1 MFRHNHGSGG
11 HNRNHNH
18 SASEGKFLKS
28 IVYGGLDGIITT
40 FAVVAGVAGASL
52 SSSIVLI
59 LGFANLIADGISMAV
74 GDFLS
79 SKAEREY
86 VHTKDLKSSKKAAPF
101 KLGLTTFISF
111 ILFGFIPLMIYVLDS
126 IFPAITINK
135 FLFSIILTAIALF
148 ILGVFKARVT
158 HKHWL
163 YSGAEVLIIGG
174 LAATAA
180 FIVGKFLAGLV

>member
-59 LGFANLIADGISMAV
+59 LGFANLIAEGI
-74 GDFLS
+74 
-79 SKAEREY
+79 
-86 VHTKDLKSSKKAAPF
+86 
-101 KLGLTTFISF
+101 
-111 ILFGFIPLMIYVLDS
+111 
-126 IFPAITINK
+126 
-135 FLFSIILTAIALF
+135 
-148 ILGVFKARVT
+148 
-158 HKHWL
+158 
-163 YSGAEVLIIGG
+163 
-174 LAATAA
+174 
-180 FIVGKFLAGLV
+180 

>member
-86 VHTKDLKSSKKAAPF
+86 IHSKSTKKASPL

-111 ILFGFIPLMIYVLDS
+111 ILFGFIPLMIYVLNL
-126 IFPAITINK
+126 IFPTINVNK

-148 ILGVFKARVT
+148 ILGVSKAKIT
-158 HKHWL
+158 HKHWF
-163 YSGAEVLIIGG
+163 YSGVEVLIIGG

-180 FIVGKFLAGLV
+180 FIVGKFLAGLG